1 MVGLRREP
9 IRENET
15 SLVDKD
21 DVLVVSDLEMLRLV
35 SDPFRIQL
43 LELLRERPTTVKE
56 LAASLGVPPTR
67 IYYHINLLEEHG
79 LIRVASSRLVSG
91 IVEKRYEVTASRLSV
106 DRALLS
112 PGEEAESG
120 LETHLAFVLDE
131 SKAEVARAFRA
142 GLIDASS
149 HSIADGGLVL
159 GRVWL
164 SLTQEQADEMDRRLS
179 AILDEYKSTSGEP
192 EDGDQR
198 PYEFLIGLYPLAAR
212 TADEDPLE
220 RDAE

>member
-9 IRENET
+9 IREDET
-15 SLVDKD
+15 SLAGKD

-67 IYYHINLLEEHG
+67 IYYHINLLEVHG
-79 LIRVASSRLVSG
+79 LIRVASSRIVSG

-112 PGEEAESG
+112 
-120 LETHLAFVLDE
+120 
-131 SKAEVARAFRA
+131 
-142 GLIDASS
+142 
-149 HSIADGGLVL
+149 
-159 GRVWL
+159 
-164 SLTQEQADEMDRRLS
+164 
-179 AILDEYKSTSGEP
+179 
-192 EDGDQR
+192 
-198 PYEFLIGLYPLAAR
+198 
-212 TADEDPLE
+212 
-220 RDAE
+220 